1 MSRVAYFF
9 ALAVLSSSTIFS
21 QVAPK
26 DETNLAGVF
35 QGKTLFIQNP
45 FDRNDRK
52 FCVDKVFINEREVDI
67 NYNLS
72 ALKIDFEGYD
82 LYTPVKVRLVHKDSV
97 CAPTII
103 NPEAILFHTIFRFV
117 DVSLTDSA
125 LVWSTKGESGV
136 GEFEIEKL
144 MNGVWVDQEIREA
157 LGRYEGAQYM
167 YYPNLDEGANKYRIR
182 YNFPAGRRNDYL
194 YSREVEYDH
203 YPEPVEFR
211 PKSAKTRLFLSRVTH
226 YEIYNDGQKLV
237 LEGQGKEIDVTVL
250 RQGRY
255 VIYFNG
261 RDPGTFIKE

>member
-1 MSRVAYFF
+1 MSKVAFIF
-9 ALAVLSSSTIFS
+9 ALVVLCSGSIFS

-26 DETNLAGVF
+26 VETNLAGVF

-45 FDRNDRK
+45 FDRNDRR
-52 FCVDKVFINEREVDI
+52 FCVDKIFINEREVDI

-72 ALKIDFEGYD
+72 ALKVDFDGYD
-82 LYTPVKVRLVHKDSV
+82 LYTPVKIRLVHKDSV
-97 CAPTII
+97 CVPTII

-125 LVWSTKGESGV
+125 LVWSTKGESGI

-144 MNGVWVDQEIREA
+144 MNGVWVDQEVIEA
-157 LGRYEGAQYM
+157 MGRYEGAQYM
-167 YYPNLDEGANKYRIR
+167 HYPNLDEGANKYRIR
-182 YNFPAGRRNDYL
+182 YNFPQGRRIDYL

-203 YPEPVEFR
+203 YPEPVEFK
-211 PKSAKTRLFLSRVTH
+211 PKSAKTRLYLSRSTH

-250 RQGRY
+250 RRGRY
-255 VIYFNG
+255 VIYFDG
-261 RDPGTFIKE
+261 KYPGTFIKE